1 VKSDLRHFVGG
12 LVAAVVVMAA
22 VAATPALAQNV
33 PVEDLAVQSPIGD
46 IVLGAETAPVTIY
59 EYASMTCPHCRA
71 FHEMTYDALKAEF
84 IDTGQV
90 RFIMREFPLDPFAA
104 AGFLLARC
112 TPGVEGYYGMI
123 DLLFEQQGAW
133 AGNYDG
139 LVALALQAG
148 FTQATF
154 DACIANQELVDGIY
168 WSYDRGVEIGVNA
181 TPTFF
186 VNGVRYVGELTIEQV
201 RTAIADAL

>member
-1 VKSDLRHFVGG
+1 VKFDLRHLVGG
-12 LVAAVVVMAA
+12 MVAAVVAMAA

-33 PVEDLAVQSPIGD
+33 PVEELAVQSPIGD

-59 EYASMTCPHCRA
+59 EYASMTCPHCAA
-71 FHEMTYDALKAEF
+71 FHRETYAALKAEF

-90 RFIMREFPLDPFAA
+90 RFIMREFPLEPFAA

-112 TPGVEGYYGMI
+112 SPGAEGYYGMI
-123 DLLFEQQGAW
+123 DLLFEQQGTW
-133 AGNYDG
+133 AGNYEA

-154 DACIANQELVDGIY
+154 DACLANQALIDGIY
-168 WSYDRGVEIGVNA
+168 WTYDRGVEIGVNA

-186 VNGVRYVGELTIEQV
+186 VNGTRLVGELTIEQV
-201 RTAIADAL
+201 RQAVAAAL